1 MDYVLC
7 YYRPDNKFPS
17 RVFGGAVKSI
27 KDSKGCSLDGFA
39 CFHYN
44 KQSRSTPDLPDSWR
58 ISETRPEDLQELADF
73 YEHTSGGLM
82 LEAMDLKPE
91 KMNCNDLS
99 KEYRQ
104 LDLTR
109 MRHLYSLK
117 KNGQLKAVLLAN
129 LSDIGLNLSDITNCV
144 KIFVTEKAELS
155 AAILQAAISKVADI
169 TGKEGF
175 PILLYPAAIADEQE
189 ISYERIYNLWVL
201 NLQYSDPYFKYLG
214 RLLRF
219 I

>member
-1 MDYVLC
+1 M
-7 YYRPDNKFPS
+7 RP
-17 RVFGGAVKSI
+17 
-27 KDSKGCSLDGFA
+27 
-39 CFHYN
+39 
-44 KQSRSTPDLPDSWR
+44 
-58 ISETRPEDLQELADF
+58 
-73 YEHTSGGLM
+73 
-82 LEAMDLKPE
+82 
-91 KMNCNDLS
+91 
-99 KEYRQ
+99 
-104 LDLTR
+104 
-109 MRHLYSLK
+109 LYSLK

-144 KIFVTEKAELS
+144 KIFVTDKAELS

-175 PILLYPAAIADEQE
+175 PTLLYPAAIADEQK